1 MAPER
6 PHGRFLAGEAGDLVG
21 VSGTTIGQ
29 WARRGYIR
37 ASRSTGDPHVYSLE
51 DVAEAWVVHALLER
65 GVGHAAVRR
74 TIEALGDVLEAV
86 DVRVARRPRRADVPA
101 PRPLADRRA
110 RDADEVGGLAGE
122 EAAVGTLERHSRR
135 VRRGRLEG
143 KGRSASVADAE
154 QAVPVGLGHRRRLRG
169 CLLYTSPSPRDK
181 RQSRMPSSA

>member
-65 GVGHAAVRR
+65 GVGHAEVRHTIAALDARGPWPLVGAPLATTDGNGTGRPRVVLCEADGVYALSGRGWQRLAVPGELRPLR
-74 TIEALGDVLEAV
+74 APSALGL
-86 DVRVARRPRRADVPA
+86 
-101 PRPLADRRA
+101 LA
-110 RDADEVGGLAGE
+110 
-122 EAAVGTLERHSRR
+122 
-135 VRRGRLEG
+135 
-143 KGRSASVADAE
+143 AS
-154 QAVPVGLGHRRRLRG
+154 
-169 CLLYTSPSPRDK
+169 S
-181 RQSRMPSSA
+181 

>member
-6 PHGRFLAGEAGDLVG
+6 PHGRFLAGEAGALVG

-74 TIEALGDVLEAV
+74 TIAALAGGGAWPLLTA
-86 DVRVARRPRRADVPA
+86 
-101 PRPLADRRA
+101 PLATTDGNGEPRIVLCEAGGAYALSGRGWQRLAVQPPLRA
-110 RDADEVGGLAGE
+110 VRPPGAIGLLAPGNG
-122 EAAVGTLERHSRR
+122 A
-135 VRRGRLEG
+135 
-143 KGRSASVADAE
+143 
-154 QAVPVGLGHRRRLRG
+154 
-169 CLLYTSPSPRDK
+169 
-181 RQSRMPSSA
+181 SSATNGH

>member
-1 MAPER
+1 MALER

-74 TIEALGDVLEAV
+74 TIAALGDDSPWPLLAAPLATT
-86 DVRVARRPRRADVPA
+86 DGDGNGA
-101 PRPLADRRA
+101 PRIVLCESDGVYALS
-110 RDADEVGGLAGE
+110 G
-122 EAAVGTLERHSRR
+122 
-135 VRRGRLEG
+135 RGWQRL
-143 KGRSASVADAE
+143 
-154 QAVPVGLGHRRRLRG
+154 AVPTELRALRPPSALGLLA
-169 CLLYTSPSPRDK
+169 PR
-181 RQSRMPSSA
+181 A